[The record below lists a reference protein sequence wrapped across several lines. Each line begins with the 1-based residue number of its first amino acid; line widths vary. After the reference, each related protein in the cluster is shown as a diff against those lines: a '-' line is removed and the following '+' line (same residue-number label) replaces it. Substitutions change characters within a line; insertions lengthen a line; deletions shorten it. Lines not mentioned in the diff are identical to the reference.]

1 MKLEKSSK
9 GSRFNHQLSVLST
22 RFHATFKNGRK
33 NATQLHEAGVK
44 FEVGPRKCYFDI
56 KFEKR
61 VLKIPSIELNDMTEI
76 VTRNIMAL
84 EQTRSI
90 ENAYFTDYF
99 FFMDLLIN
107 TKNDV
112 DLLCDK
118 KILVNH
124 LGDNNA
130 ATLMINNLNEGIVWA
145 AMRDDYIKICKELNS
160 FYEQRARHKWMAVL
174 KRDFFSTPSAA
185 ASTIITIV
193 VITVLT
199 FFFFFLDGKR
209 RVLFK

>member
-1 MKLEKSSK
+1 MEESASTEV
-9 GSRFNHQLSVLST
+9 QLAVASMNN
-22 RFHATFKNGRK
+22 KDQN
-33 NATQLHEAGVK
+33 TQKEANISGGV
-44 FEVGPRKCYFDI
+44 
-56 KFEKR
+56 
-61 VLKIPSIELNDMTEI
+61 
-76 VTRNIMAL
+76 RN
-84 EQTRSI
+84 
-90 ENAYFTDYF
+90 
-99 FFMDLLIN
+99 
-107 TKNDV
+107 KNDV

-199 FFFFFLDGKR
+199 FFFFFWMESGGYYLNKN
-209 RVLFK
+209 

>member
-1 MKLEKSSK
+1 MMWI
-9 GSRFNHQLSVLST
+9 
-22 RFHATFKNGRK
+22 
-33 NATQLHEAGVK
+33 
-44 FEVGPRKCYFDI
+44 YFVI
-56 KFEKR
+56 
-61 VLKIPSIELNDMTEI
+61 
-76 VTRNIMAL
+76 
-84 EQTRSI
+84 
-90 ENAYFTDYF
+90 
-99 FFMDLLIN
+99 
-107 TKNDV
+107 
-112 DLLCDK
+112 K

-199 FFFFFLDGKR
+199 LIQTVCSLLEVTGSS
-209 RVLFK
+209 